1 MKPYLANL
9 MNTLALIGLSSWGYL
24 SSETPSITAL
34 IPLFIGIIL
43 LILTPGI
50 RKENKMVAHI
60 AVLLT
65 LVVLIGLIKPLLG
78 VFERGDTVAIIR
90 VCIMVLSS
98 IIAMVAFVL
107 NFIAAKKNKAAN
119 TN

>member
-9 MNTLALIGLSSWGYL
+9 MNALSLIGLSFWGYL

-43 LILTPGI
+43 LILTPGV
-50 RKENKMVAHI
+50 RKQNKMVAHI
-60 AVLLT
+60 AVFLT
-65 LVVLIGLIKPLLG
+65 LVVLTGLIKPLLG
-78 VFERGDTVAIIR
+78 VFERWDTTAILR

-98 IIAMVAFVL
+98 IVAMVAFIL